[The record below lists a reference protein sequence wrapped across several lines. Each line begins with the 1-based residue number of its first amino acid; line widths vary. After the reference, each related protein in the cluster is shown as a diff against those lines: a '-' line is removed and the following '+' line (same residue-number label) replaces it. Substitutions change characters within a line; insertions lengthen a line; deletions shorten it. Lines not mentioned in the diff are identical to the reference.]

1 MSETKKTE
9 PVLKPQDNHATGT
22 GDDAITTMDNHATG
36 TGDGAA
42 TPQDNHATSE
52 PA

>member
-22 GDDAITTMDNHATG
+22 GDDAITTMDNHAAG
-36 TGDGAA
+36 TGGGAA
-42 TPQDNHATSE
+42 APQDNHATSE